1 MRALESLD
9 SLDSIVS
16 SFALALM
23 VGAAACGTGGAA
35 SDGPGAGAGLAA
47 PARRATVSVE
57 ARSGSTLSGKVVFEE
72 AGEADANGVRAL
84 RITIDLAG
92 LAPGD
97 HGFHVH
103 QNGDCSDPK
112 GDSAGPHFDFGGH
125 AHGDMH
131 DAMSHV
137 GDLGNLTADAGGHA
151 TKVIEGVTKVS
162 LVPGAANSLV
172 GRAIVVHD
180 KPDDLKTQP
189 TGASGPRIGCG
200 VVALDP

>member
-1 MRALESLD
+1 MRVRASV
-9 SLDSIVS
+9 VS
-16 SFALALM
+16 SCALAFVL
-23 VGAAACGTGGAA
+23 GAAACGTGSAT
-35 SDGPGAGAGLAA
+35 PEAGLRPEAA
-47 PARRATVSVE
+47 VAARRASVAVE
-57 ARSGSTLSGKVVFEE
+57 ARSGSALSGKVLFEE
-72 AGEADANGVRAL
+72 AGAPDANGVRAL

-92 LAPGD
+92 LTPGD

-112 GDSAGPHFDFGGH
+112 ADSAGPHFDVGGH
-125 AHGDMH
+125 AHGDLH

-137 GDLGNLTADAGGHA
+137 GDLGNLTADASGRA
-151 TKVIEGVTKVS
+151 LKVIDGVTKVS
-162 LVPGAANSLV
+162 LVPGAPNSLV

-200 VVALDP
+200 VVALDPGP

>member
-1 MRALESLD
+1 MR
-9 SLDSIVS
+9 VS
-16 SFALALM
+16 NFGVFIGGLALAACASASSQ
-23 VGAAACGTGGAA
+23 GSEAAAAA
-35 SDGPGAGAGLAA
+35 
-47 PARRATVSVE
+47 RKATVKVE
-57 ARSGSTLSGKVVFEE
+57 ARSGSSLSGQVVFEE
-72 AGEADANGVRAL
+72 VGAPDASGARAV
-84 RITIDLAG
+84 RITIDLTG

-112 GDSAGPHFDFGGH
+112 ADSAGPHFDFGGH

-137 GDLGNLTADAGGHA
+137 GDLGNLTADASGHIV
-151 TKVIEGVTKVS
+151 KVVDGVTKIS

-172 GRAIVVHD
+172 GHAIVVHD

-189 TGASGPRIGCG
+189 SGASGPRVGCG